1 LGKENAKGRQLGVEK
16 TERLKSTCIGAVVG
30 AVCGAIIGGIGGFVT
45 DATLSGPNMLGF
57 GPALLVFFGAF
68 DMGQLG
74 AVVGLVVGFVR
85 AKVPLSIVVGLILA
99 FVKIMWQVCSAR
111 SAGISVMDYPTIL
124 VTQIVGLAAVG
135 VVVSIVIRRFQTPR
149 LFGPLNS
156 DR

>member
-1 LGKENAKGRQLGVEK
+1 
-16 TERLKSTCIGAVVG
+16 
-30 AVCGAIIGGIGGFVT
+30 
-45 DATLSGPNMLGF
+45 MLGF